1 MNGSKAAVGAAEGIK
16 APHNVIMED
25 RRTLTVSGISDVD
38 SFDEQ
43 TVIVFTD
50 MGELTV
56 KGEGLHINRLSL
68 EVGEIMIEGNI
79 SSLSYS
85 DSKPTQEGGF
95 WSRVFR

>member
-1 MNGSKAAVGAAEGIK
+1 MQQHPAQEQRPPENDMPHTLRLEERERLQVGG
-16 APHNVIMED
+16 V
-25 RRTLTVSGISDVD
+25 TDVD

-95 WSRVFR
+95 WSWVFR

>member
-1 MNGSKAAVGAAEGIK
+1 M
-16 APHNVIMED
+16 
-25 RRTLTVSGISDVD
+25 
-38 SFDEQ
+38 
-43 TVIVFTD
+43 

-68 EVGEIMIEGNI
+68 EVGEIMIEGSI

>member
-1 MNGSKAAVGAAEGIK
+1 MTEENKAQAL
-16 APHNVIMED
+16 PHNLIMEN
-25 RRTLTVSGISDVD
+25 RNRLTVSGVSDVD